1 MTSVRKSSSSKVSK
15 PFCKVCF
22 DSGKNPELFSS
33 HFIKNVPG
41 PRGIVVCPTLLALSC
56 LKCNRRGHTVSYC
69 TFTEKPEKPEK
80 SAKPVL
86 ENPRTNSFSVL
97 DTNSFSDLDTKPRN
111 KKVPVLVPV
120 PAPEKVT
127 YASVTKC
134 QESPKDKPRMKRW
147 ADESDS
153 DNE

>member
-1 MTSVRKSSSSKVSK
+1 
-15 PFCKVCF
+15 
-22 DSGKNPELFSS
+22 
-33 HFIKNVPG
+33 
-41 PRGIVVCPTLLALSC
+41 

-69 TFTEKPEKPEK
+69 TFDKPEK
-80 SAKPVL
+80 STKPAKPAKPVL

-111 KKVPVLVPV
+111 KKVPD
-120 PAPEKVT
+120 PEPKVT